1 MSKFDN
7 NQLSLNDNGEILWQS
22 VKNNPLPGVPV
33 AKIVKGDALFE
44 PNVALLEAEWESDDL
59 KAASE
64 KHLNRWINQYITE
77 KLELLTALDDANLT
91 GAPAE
96 ICKKLHAAMGVVPRA
111 ELEDQIAALDE
122 QGRSQLRF
130 KKIRLGPI
138 LAFIPLLNKPAA
150 IRLRAILWAI
160 WHGHD
165 LPVQLPADG
174 IVSENIEGKQIDKDL
189 YQMIG
194 YPVYGPR
201 AMRIDM
207 LDRVVVDIYDS
218 SKDWK
223 FQAKHQYCEWLGCT
237 IEDLYKI
244 LEALGH
250 KRIVSEEKAPEER
263 VGAEKEESAEEA
275 SSGEKAEGGAGLPGL
290 DMFELRRGKMSGKA
304 KEKPKFSKPKAKK
317 PKKSDKAKGKLKG
330 KSKPQAPKSITVSIK
345 GDQDDSSDSPFA
357 VLEQLKN
364 K

>member
-22 VKNNPLPGVPV
+22 VKNNPLPGTPV
-33 AKIVKGDALFE
+33 AKIVKGEALFE
-44 PNVALLEAEWESDDL
+44 PTVTLLEAEWESDDL
-59 KAASE
+59 KEASL
-64 KHLNRWINQYITE
+64 KHLNRWLNQYITE
-77 KLELLTALDDANLT
+77 KLELLTALDDPNLT

-111 ELEDQIAALDE
+111 ELEDQIAELDE

-138 LAFIPLLNKPAA
+138 LAFIPPLNKPAA

-160 WHGHD
+160 WHGQD
-165 LPVQLPADG
+165 LPVLLPADG

-218 SKDWK
+218 SKDWR

-237 IEDLYKI
+237 IEDLYKT

-250 KRIVSEEKAPEER
+250 KRIVSEEKAPEKEEA
-263 VGAEKEESAEEA
+263 AEKSAEETP
-275 SSGEKAEGGAGLPGL
+275 SDEKVEGGAGLPGL

-317 PKKSDKAKGKLKG
+317 SKKADKTKGKPKG